1 MSLISILV
9 WPLLGA
15 NLALVAVMKPNQ
27 SLTPEVQ
34 SKIYLIRGQKVMLDF
49 DLSELYQ
56 VSTRQLNQQVR
67 RNEDRFPAD
76 FMFSLTNQEFTCL
89 MSQIVTSNT
98 GRGGRRKLP
107 LAFTEQGIAML
118 STVLNSQRAIDVN
131 IAIMRTFVQLREVFF
146 SNREL
151 QKKIQELESKYDGK
165 FKSVF
170 AAIQELMSNHAVP
183 RKRIIGLGKKD
194 EWTQLRGPIY
204 WGQNKKDER
213 IHARPFCF

>member
-1 MSLISILV
+1 MNSSEIEISGL
-9 WPLLGA
+9 
-15 NLALVAVMKPNQ
+15 
-27 SLTPEVQ
+27 E

-49 DLSELYQ
+49 DLAELYQ

-67 RNEDRFPAD
+67 RNPDRFPID
-76 FMFSLTNQEFTCL
+76 FMFSLTNQEFNLL
-89 MSQIVTSNT
+89 MSQIVTSNK

-151 QKKIQELESKYDGK
+151 EKRLSDLESACNGK
-165 FKSVF
+165 FKVVF
-170 AAIQELMSNHAVP
+170 DAIRELMSSHAVP
-183 RKRIIGLGKKD
+183 MKRIIGLAAKGK
-194 EWTQLRGPIY
+194 
-204 WGQNKKDER
+204 
-213 IHARPFCF
+213 